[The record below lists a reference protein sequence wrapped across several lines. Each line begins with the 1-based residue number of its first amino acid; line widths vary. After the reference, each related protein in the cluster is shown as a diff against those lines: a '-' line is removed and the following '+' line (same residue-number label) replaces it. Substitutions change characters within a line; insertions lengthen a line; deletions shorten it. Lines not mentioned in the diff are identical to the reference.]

1 MSPTLQISYLK
12 NSNEMLWDKT
22 HEQILANKYR
32 QNANFQQIICYLRL
46 ISLAPQHVLTL
57 KSVFSSKINH
67 NFFLLCMCFSR
78 CIFEA
83 VRKVNAKGFSS
94 LFV

>member
-22 HEQILANKYR
+22 HKQILANKYR

-46 ISLAPQHVLTL
+46 ISPAPQHVLTL

-67 NFFLLCMCFSR
+67 NFFLCVCVSVGVFLR
-78 CIFEA
+78 LFE
-83 VRKVNAKGFSS
+83 R
-94 LFV
+94 